1 MRKIEASDII
11 IWVSLITIII
21 WIIAK
26 LTGLINTPEW
36 LNLFP
41 IISFVFFAGAF
52 YQKILSFMDKMYVRT
67 NYFKHQIDNINKKLD
82 NHEDRLNSIS
92 TTK

>member
-1 MRKIEASDII
+1 MRKIEVSDVI
-11 IWVSLITIII
+11 IWASLIAIVT

-41 IISFVFFAGAF
+41 IIGFVFFAGAF

-67 NYFKHQIDNINKKLD
+67 NYFKHQIDDINQRLV
-82 NHEDRLNSIS
+82 DRGID
-92 TTK
+92 